1 MKRKIVS
8 IILVVCLIFT
18 LLPMDAIADEIADN
32 KCGDNLTWSLKDGTL
47 TVSGTGEMYDY
58 GTSSAPWYSF
68 RSSITKVAVQVGA
81 TRIGCN
87 AFSGCTALT
96 GIDLPTSITSIG
108 DSAFADCESLT
119 SVDLPDSI
127 TSIGDC
133 AFEHCTSL
141 TSIDLPKNIET
152 LGAKAFSGTGIERV
166 LIPKSLSD
174 CDVSWNYDHKY
185 GPFAGCEYLKE
196 AEFEKGIAAIP
207 SNVFSD
213 CESLERVIIPNSV
226 NQICEGAF
234 RYCTSLSSVN
244 IPNTVTQIDADTFS
258 GSEKIVLYCDYD
270 SYATLYAIE
279 KGIAFKPSGTFR
291 DSDSFVLNREK
302 TEFRA
307 NVNSISANGY
317 VTISVSY
324 DIKDIWKDKLENKKI
339 KIVLPSGAELNES
352 TLKLDGV
359 LCKNY
364 SFDGDRVL
372 VVPVENT
379 CGAIKLSAK
388 VTKQTDVTSYATIIA
403 DKDGSTSTEIIG
415 IVNEAVSMLTIDAP
429 ESVSKQQFT
438 VSGIAPAQADVTID
452 VGGSEPVTVRASK
465 AGNWTAEVSLTDPQ
479 NYHSYK
485 VTATCATEGETA
497 LSQNVSV
504 SYIENEAT
512 IEEFKLYYNNGKE
525 TVDLLNT
532 NGVKPRVYFAPGT
545 EFVFN
550 LKYDHPEQINKVY
563 VVSTRNNEKKY
574 LEATYDESKGVF
586 VTSGYFDANNHNYV
600 PGVIGVEYT
609 KNSEPVYVSE
619 KMDWS
624 KLDDSLYKD
633 CVDEIVEVKEA
644 TEFDNV
650 TTIDLGGVCSDL
662 SNVALDTAISIYDE
676 KTHGDLST
684 WLGLFKEADKMA
696 SYVLPGEDGKSYIC
710 TLDYSDPYT
719 YIMLIKDVSGNKFI
733 KLAIDSRIENAASG
747 DELMSLIEISNRL
760 STVNTVAGILYKQH
774 NIHTD
779 MDKLRDEVMSSSYGS
794 TEQRQAALKQV
805 DALENDQTMFMLIT
819 TVMPIVVA
827 AAPLA
832 LGATMAAP
840 AILFSAMLG
849 VFTSVAPMFWDI
861 RTNQIK
867 GNSVRLNFVVDP
879 SGYVYDVD
887 TLERLENVKATAYC
901 IEYDD
906 SVNFWENKPK
916 DTEYGQKWNAADY
929 DQENPQYTN
938 SEGKYAWDV
947 PEGWWRVKFERDG
960 YETTWSEWMTVPPIQ
975 TEVNIGMKKIPHKHC
990 FGEWTIV
997 NVATCIDKGLEV
1009 RTCECGETETRT
1021 VASLGHD
1028 YKNGTC
1034 TRCGE
1039 KDPNYV
1045 EAPVIK
1051 ITTSSGKPKISWSK
1065 VDGAVKYKVYRST
1078 DGKKY
1083 SLLATTTGTSITN
1096 TKAKIGTT
1104 YYYKVQAVGIDGAT
1118 SDFSVSKSIQCRPA
1132 APTVSIS
1139 RVSGKAKLSWKAVS
1153 GATKYWVYR
1162 STDGKKYTR
1171 VISTTKLSYTDSK
1184 SKSGT
1189 KYYYKVKAVAVV
1201 NKKNVFSAYSAAKNM
1216 MTTIATPS
1224 VSITTSNGK
1233 PKITWKAVT
1242 GADKYYVYRSTDGK
1256 TFKHFATTTKLS
1268 YTNTSAKKGT
1278 KYYYKVKAVY
1288 TANTNA
1294 NSAFSTVVSI
1304 KATK

>member
-1 MKRKIVS
+1 MRKRILS
-8 IILVVCLIFT
+8 CILVLCMVFS
-18 LLPMDAIADEIADN
+18 LLPVDALADEMASSDN
-32 KCGDNLTWSLKDGTL
+32 CGEKLTWAFNDGIL
-47 TVSGTGEMYDY
+47 TITGTGNMYNYSSSYY
-58 GTSSAPWYSF
+58 GGESVTTAPWRQYYK
-68 RSSITKVAVQVGA
+68 SIKSVVVEDGV
-81 TRIGCN
+81 
-87 AFSGCTALT
+87 
-96 GIDLPTSITSIG
+96 TSIG
-108 DSAFADCESLT
+108 NYAFYNCTGLA

-133 AFEHCTSL
+133 AFARCTSL
-141 TSIDLPKNIET
+141 TIEN
-152 LGAKAFSGTGIERV
+152 L
-166 LIPKSLSD
+166 PKSLQKLGGMAFAD
-174 CDVSWNYDHKY
+174 CTGLTKIEIPAALETVYTKLSGGNYR
-185 GPFAGCEYLKE
+185 GPFYNCENLKE
-196 AEFEKGIAAIP
+196 VTFEQGAKTVANDLFAESGVERINWADSITSVGNSAFYGCNNLTSVDLP
-207 SNVFSD
+207 
-213 CESLERVIIPNSV
+213 ESIKELRNRTFANCNNLMFI
-226 NQICEGAF
+226 
-234 RYCTSLSSVN
+234 N

-258 GSEKIVLYCDYD
+258 GSENVVIYCDYD

-279 KGIAFKPSGTFR
+279 KGIAFKPSGTFK

-307 NVNSISANGY
+307 NVNSMSANGY
-317 VTISVSY
+317 VTMSVSY

-452 VGGSEPVTVRASK
+452 VGGSETVTVRASK

-563 VVSTRNNEKKY
+563 VTSTRNNEKKY

-624 KLDDSLYKD
+624 KLDESLYKD

-719 YIMLIKDVSGNKFI
+719 YMMLVKDVSGNKFI
-733 KLAIDSRIENAASG
+733 KLAIDSKIKNTESG
-747 DELMSLIEISNRL
+747 DKLATLVEISTCL
-760 STVNTVAGILYKQH
+760 STVNTVADILSKQH
-774 NIHTD
+774 DIHTD

-794 TEQRQAALKQV
+794 AEQRQAALKQV

-819 TVMPIVVA
+819 TVLPIIVC
-827 AAPLA
+827 AAPFA
-832 LGATMAAP
+832 VGATMTAP
-840 AILFSAMLG
+840 AMLFKAMLG

-879 SGYVYDVD
+879 SGYVYDVE

-906 SVNFWENKPK
+906 SENFWANKPK
-916 DTEYGQKWNAADY
+916 ENEYGHKWNAAEY
-929 DQENPQYTN
+929 NQENPQFTN
-938 SEGKYAWDV
+938 FEGKYAWDV
-947 PEGWWRVKFERDG
+947 PEGWWRVKFEKDG
-960 YETTWSEWMTVPPIQ
+960 YETVWSDWMTVPPIQ
-975 TEVNIGMKKIPHKHC
+975 TEVNIGMKK
-990 FGEWTIV
+990 
-997 NVATCIDKGLEV
+997 L
-1009 RTCECGETETRT
+1009 
-1021 VASLGHD
+1021 
-1028 YKNGTC
+1028 
-1034 TRCGE
+1034 
-1039 KDPNYV
+1039 PNIHYIA
-1045 EAPVIK
+1045 APTIK
-1051 ITTSSGKPKISWSK
+1051 ITTSAGKPKISWSK
-1065 VDGAVKYKVYRST
+1065 VDGAKKYNIYRST
-1078 DGKKY
+1078 DGENYKY
-1083 SLLATTTGTSITN
+1083 LTYTTKTSYTN
-1096 TKAKIGTT
+1096 TKATIGTK
-1104 YYYKVQAVGIDGAT
+1104 YYYKVTAVNASGAE
-1118 SDFSVSKSIQCRPA
+1118 SAYSNIKSIKCVPA
-1132 APTVSIS
+1132 TPALTIS
-1139 RVSGKAKLSWKAVS
+1139 RSSGKAKLSWKAVT
-1153 GATKYWVYR
+1153 GATKYYIYR
-1162 STDGKKYTR
+1162 STDGKTYKYYTY
-1171 VISTTKLSYTDSK
+1171 TTKLNYTDSK
-1184 SKSGT
+1184 SASGK

-1201 NKKNVFSAYSAAKNM
+1201 NGKAVTSAYSTAKSI
-1216 MTTIATPS
+1216 MTTLAKPTVKIM
-1224 VSITTSNGK
+1224 TSNGK
-1233 PKITWKAVT
+1233 PKLTWNKVT
-1242 GADKYYVYRSTDGK
+1242 GADKYYIYRSTDGK
-1256 TFKHFATTTKLS
+1256 SFSYLTSTTKLS
-1268 YTNTSAKKGT
+1268 LTNTSAKKNT
-1278 KYYYKVKAVY
+1278 KYYYKVKAVCSSS
-1288 TANTNA
+1288 TNA
-1294 NSAFSTVVSI
+1294 NSAYSTVVSI